1 MEYKKT
7 AFHCEAGVATITMD
21 CPENLNAIDVD
32 MAKELLERLYQCDRS
47 SEVKVVV
54 LKGGVRAFSAGGDI
68 RYLYDNIQ
76 RGVVE
81 SSELVVL
88 VGKLALVMKQL
99 NKLVICAV
107 SGSAAGAG
115 ANLALSGDFV
125 VCSGKRP
132 VYPGVCGHRSGTR
145 HRRSLSAQP
154 KHRRSAGP

>member
-76 RGVVE
+76 R
-81 SSELVVL
+81 
-88 VGKLALVMKQL
+88 
-99 NKLVICAV
+99 
-107 SGSAAGAG
+107 
-115 ANLALSGDFV
+115 
-125 VCSGKRP
+125 
-132 VYPGVCGHRSGTR
+132 
-145 HRRSLSAQP
+145 
-154 KHRRSAGP
+154 